1 MGTVDSIPTRLLL
14 QPSRLAMADSQR
26 RLAQAQAEAASS
38 RHQDVGLAL
47 GARTGAAISLRV
59 QLAGLDQSAAS
70 LGLARARGE
79 AVQDSLSSLGTL
91 AERFRSTLTGARNSE
106 NGRALGAAAARTAL
120 DAMRDTLS
128 VTQDG
133 QYLFSGLASDTPPLA
148 AYDAGPRLTIAGAFQ
163 TEFGFAPDD
172 PAAASLTAADIG
184 GFLDGAFA
192 ALFAAPGWTSTWSAA
207 TDETPKLRLASGS
220 AVDVSSS
227 ANAPFAPLMAKAFSA
242 MEVLGSGKLNATAFT
257 AAADRALALISEAQ
271 AKIGDEQA
279 RVGIG
284 QSGVKAAQA
293 EIDAR
298 KPRLAAAVTALE
310 GVDPYEAAT
319 RVNVLMNQLESSY
332 ALTGRISRMSLLSYL

>member
-1 MGTVDSIPTRLLL
+1 MDSIPTRLLL
-14 QPSRLAMADSQR
+14 QPSRFAMAESQR
-26 RLAQAQAEAASS
+26 RLAQAQTEAASA
-38 RHQDVGLAL
+38 RHEDVGLAL

-59 QLAGLDQSAAS
+59 QLAGLDQSATS
-70 LGLARARGE
+70 LGLASARSE
-79 AVQDSLSSLGTL
+79 TVQDSLSSLGTL

-106 NGRALGAAAARTAL
+106 NGRALSAALARTSL

-128 VTQDG
+128 VTHDG

-148 AYDAGPRLTIAGAFQ
+148 AYDAGPRLAIASAFQ
-163 TEFGFAPDD
+163 TQFGFAPDD
-172 PAAASLTAADIG
+172 PAAASLTATDIG

-192 ALFAAPGWTSTWSAA
+192 ALFTTPGWTSTWSAA
-207 TDETPKLRLASGS
+207 TDETPKLRLPSGS

-227 ANAPFAPLMAKAFSA
+227 ANAPFAQLMAQAFSA
-242 MEVLGSGKLNATAFT
+242 MEVLGRGKLNATAFT
-257 AAADRALALISEAQ
+257 AAADRALALISQAQ

-284 QSGVKAAQA
+284 QSGVKAARA
-293 EIDAR
+293 EIDGR
-298 KPRLAAAVTALE
+298 RPRLTAAVTALE

-332 ALTGRISRMSLLSYL
+332 ALTSRISRMSLLSYL